1 MRLEC
6 RLHPSHSMGRPLKNL
21 LLKNTENLY
30 MEFSI
35 FPKIGGSGFLTFE
48 NDFFI
53 NKYLVLTAGE
63 PF

>member
-21 LLKNTENLY
+21 LFKNNENLY

-48 NDFFI
+48 NYFFI

-63 PF
+63 PL